1 MLNQLLLGSGTL
13 TNGFLA
19 GLVII
24 SIWSLIWKGMA
35 LWKCG
40 RNNQLSWFVVLLI
53 FNTAGILPIVYL
65 LFFQPKAVKARAVQT
80 KVVKKKTTKRKKK

>member
-1 MLNQLLLGSGTL
+1 MLDNLLLGGGAL
-13 TNGFLA
+13 TGGFLA
-19 GLVII
+19 FIIII

-40 RNNQLSWFVVLLI
+40 RNNQLAWFVIILI

-65 LFFQPKAVKARAVQT
+65 LFFQPKSVKAR
-80 KVVKKKTTKRKKK
+80 KKKK

>member
-1 MLNQLLLGSGTL
+1 MFEQLMMGGAL
-13 TNGFLA
+13 TGAFLA
-19 GLVII
+19 FIIII

-40 RNNQLSWFVVLLI
+40 QNNQLAWFVIILI

-65 LFFQPKAVKARAVQT
+65 LFFQPKAVKAR
-80 KVVKKKTTKRKKK
+80 KVPAKKKGVRRKKK

>member
-1 MLNQLLLGSGTL
+1 MFDKLLLGGGTL
-13 TNGFLA
+13 TGGFLA
-19 GLVII
+19 FIIII

-40 RNNQLSWFVVLLI
+40 RNNQLAWFVIILI

-65 LFFQPKAVKARAVQT
+65 LFFQPKAVAKRGVQT
-80 KVVKKKTTKRKKK
+80 KVVKKRTKRKKK